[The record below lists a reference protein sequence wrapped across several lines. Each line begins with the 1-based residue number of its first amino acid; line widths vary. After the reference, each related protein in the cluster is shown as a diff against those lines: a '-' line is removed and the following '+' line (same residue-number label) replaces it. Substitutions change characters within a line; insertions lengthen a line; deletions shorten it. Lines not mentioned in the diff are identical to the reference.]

1 MLVPSRI
8 IFQASLSLTFSPLT
22 TSNDG
27 GNKVLEKRAAN
38 VAPRQQFA
46 FDSSVTSVA
55 IFVDI
60 ANSTIQKVSNNITR
74 VCVTKLGTDVR
85 LDGSSKAKRYTT
97 EPKRFEYLYERKSEC
112 PISSSQN
119 DLASDVTTTLSS
131 SGSAPSLLGSWH
143 FTPVLVREELLRRDE

>member
-1 MLVPSRI
+1 MNYALIEPRAASDAMPSVWVSKPSSINHADDTVEAPLDTQRLLAGAVSNYVYVLKE
-8 IFQASLSLTFSPLT
+8 QASTPSQQTPQSCLISYTINMTSHPAAFKALRHRGTLSLTFSPLT

-60 ANSTIQKVSNNITR
+60 ANSTIQKCDKIR
-74 VCVTKLGTDVR
+74 
-85 LDGSSKAKRYTT
+85 
-97 EPKRFEYLYERKSEC
+97 
-112 PISSSQN
+112 
-119 DLASDVTTTLSS
+119 
-131 SGSAPSLLGSWH
+131 H
-143 FTPVLVREELLRRDE
+143 